1 MISKGKALMATILVV
16 DDDPVILRLVKETLT
31 THGYIILTAG
41 DARQGLIV
49 MLKEQP
55 DLAIL
60 DYHMPDRDGLSLL
73 KDIRAVPDLRQTP
86 IIMLTASANPDVVAK
101 AIQLGVTDFLAKPI
115 MIYQLLERVKK
126 VVEKLN
132 K

>member
-1 MISKGKALMATILVV
+1 MATILVV